1 MKVKYDWDGC
11 PLCPDCEIGMDYESP
26 KDRDLETMGGYNIQ
40 YYYCEKC
47 NQSYELIDNNDL
59 YPSN

>member
-1 MKVKYDWDGC
+1 
-11 PLCPDCEIGMDYESP
+11 
-26 KDRDLETMGGYNIQ
+26 MGGYNIQ